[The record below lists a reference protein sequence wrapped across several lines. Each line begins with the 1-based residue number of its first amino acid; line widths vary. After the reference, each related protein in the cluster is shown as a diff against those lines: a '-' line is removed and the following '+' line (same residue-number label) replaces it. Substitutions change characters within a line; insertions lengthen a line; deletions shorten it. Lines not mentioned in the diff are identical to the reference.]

1 MNKPVGLFSSSLGR
15 KVVMGLTGLFLCSFL
30 IVHLAGN
37 LALFKPMAEASEAFN
52 RYTLF
57 MTTNPLIRISEII
70 LFAGLVAHI
79 VDAVMLTKANK
90 KARPVQYAMD
100 KKKSSWYSRNMGMT
114 GSLILIFIILHL
126 NSYFVKYKF
135 GGVAEISY
143 DGDKMG
149 DMYSVV
155 IDSFTDPIYS
165 IIYIICITV
174 LGLHL
179 NHGFQSAFQ
188 SMGLNHPKYTPMIK
202 KAGSIFAVLMTIGFL
217 SFPIYFG
224 FIK

>member
-1 MNKPVGLFSSSLGR
+1 MNKSAGLFSSSLGR

-37 LALFKPMAEASEAFN
+37 LALFKPVSEAAEAFN

-57 MTTNPLIRISEII
+57 MTTNPLIRISEIL

-79 VDAVMLTKANK
+79 ADAIMLTNANK
-90 KARPVQYAMD
+90 KARPVKYAMD

-135 GGVAEISY
+135 GGVEEVVY

-155 IDSFTDPIYS
+155 VSSFGDIGYS
-165 IIYIICITV
+165 LIYIVCIIV

-188 SMGLNHPKYTPMIK
+188 SMGLNHPKYTPLIQGVGEFI
-202 KAGSIFAVLMTIGFL
+202 AIVIPLLFAII
-217 SFPIYFG
+217 PIY
-224 FIK
+224 ILLSK